1 MLSNSKFT
9 ITNAKYILKKFRFSN
24 SNQRNQMLTKANAKS
39 ERSETSEIFHFCDI
53 LHHSSNIWKYA
64 SFEGVEIAE
73 TP

>member
-1 MLSNSKFT
+1 
-9 ITNAKYILKKFRFSN
+9 
-24 SNQRNQMLTKANAKS
+24 MLTKANAKS

-64 SFEGVEIAE
+64 SFDGVEIAE